1 MTLPSTTNDTTCLA
15 RQALDKAAAD
25 LRYAGSEILK
35 AERAM
40 SAKKIELRLLNMK
53 AQDDRDAMFSAFHA
67 FATLGNELR
76 RIKFE
81 VESYDSEHERA
92 LRERNAAGDELDRAA
107 RVQGTSKM
115 HSQDELARAA
125 VRFAAA
131 QHVLDLLQS
140 QEAKAKRRKDVVE
153 LRKAEAC
160 IDELERLY
168 KQKDATEKSSCAS
181 AQVVEAEWNV
191 LRNDWLKS
199 MQVEDECKKAL
210 RLASQVYTASV
221 IRV

>member
-1 MTLPSTTNDTTCLA
+1 VTTPSTTNDTTCPA

-25 LRYAGSEILK
+25 LRNAGSEILK

-40 SAKKIELRLLNMK
+40 SAKKVELRLSNMK
-53 AQDDRDAMFSAFHA
+53 AQDDRDSMFAAFHA
-67 FATLGNELR
+67 FATLSNELR
-76 RIKFE
+76 RLKFE
-81 VESYDSEHERA
+81 VESYDCEHERA

-107 RVQGTSKM
+107 RVQGTGKM
-115 HSQDELARAA
+115 HSEDELARAA

-140 QEAKAKRRKDVVE
+140 QEAKAKRRKDVLE
-153 LRKAEAC
+153 LRQAEAS

-168 KQKDATEKSSCAS
+168 KQSDDIEKSSRAS

-191 LRNDWLKS
+191 LRNEWLKA
-199 MQVEDECKKAL
+199 MKAEDECKKAL
-210 RLASQVYTASV
+210 RLASLVYTASV
-221 IRV
+221 IRE